1 MLRKDY
7 YAILG
12 IPRTASENR
21 IREAYRGLAKR
32 YHPDLAGRAGA
43 SRFRDVREA
52 YETLSDPRLRSRYN
66 HELGEEVEVRG
77 AAPRTGAGGP
87 RQAPSDAPG
96 PEEPWADPISLTR
109 DFDTLRPSFEALFD
123 RLLHDFTGAGVPKGE
138 RLEPL
143 TLEVILSPEEAARG
157 GVLPIDLPVF
167 RHCAACGGRGRDL
180 LHSCPAC
187 EGRGV
192 ERTEL
197 PVRVTVPAGVR
208 DREVIEAG
216 LGSIGISSLYLRLC
230 FRVSR

>member
-21 IREAYRGLAKR
+21 IREAYRDLAKR
-32 YHPDLAGRAGA
+32 FHPDLAGRGGA

-66 HELGEEVEVRG
+66 HELGEPVAVQGSGPPPRAEEVTPTASR
-77 AAPRTGAGGP
+77 PL
-87 RQAPSDAPG
+87 G

-123 RLLHDFTGAGVPKGE
+123 RLIHDFTGTGAPKGE
-138 RLEPL
+138 RVEPL

-157 GVLPIDLPVF
+157 GVLPVDLPVF
-167 RHCAACGGRGRDL
+167 RHCAACGGRGQEPL
-180 LHSCPAC
+180 LPCPAC

-208 DREVIEAG
+208 DHEVIETG
-216 LGSIGISSLYLRLC
+216 LEGIGISSLYLRLH
-230 FRVSR
+230 FRVAG